1 MGIAEF
7 TKQLAQQAVGDTV
20 QDAIDSIRPGTD
32 AVAAPDSL
40 AAIITAQVQAMQNA
54 LKEDKELLVLCTAV
68 TQTLRV
74 LEIFSPSPRVLVLTG
89 IDSDRV
95 VTRVICPAETL
106 QLVCKPVPV
115 REGEKPVRVRFIQ
128 AKTK

>member
-1 MGIAEF
+1 
-7 TKQLAQQAVGDTV
+7 
-20 QDAIDSIRPGTD
+20 IRPGTD
-32 AVAAPDSL
+32 AAAAPDSL

-74 LEIFSPSPRVLVLTG
+74 LEVFSPSPRVLVLTG